1 MEIVLLEEIKGR
13 GDIGSILRVKD
24 GYYRNYLQPR
34 GIAMAA
40 TPANLRVLEQRKR
53 SLQKKAAKELSSAQ
67 ALAAE
72 FDMLTVT
79 FALKAG
85 ENDRL
90 FGSVTNVDIAE
101 AIAKQGYT
109 IDRRK
114 IVLDEPI
121 KTLGM
126 YTVHI
131 HLAPEIDA
139 KVKVLVEKKLA

>member
-1 MEIVLLEEIKGR
+1 MEVVLLEEVKGR
-13 GDIGSILRVKD
+13 GGIGSTVRVKD

-34 GIAMAA
+34 GIALEA
-40 TPANLRVLEQRKR
+40 TPANLRFLEERKQ
-53 SLQKKAAKELSSAQ
+53 SLQRKAAKELNSAK

-72 FDMLTVT
+72 LDKLTLT

-90 FGSVTNVDIAE
+90 FGSVTSADVAE
-101 AIAKQGYT
+101 AIEKQGFT
-109 IDRRK
+109 VDRRK
-114 IVLDEPI
+114 IVLEEPI

-131 HLAPEIDA
+131 HLGPDVEA
-139 KVKVLVEKKLA
+139 KVKALVEKKMV